1 MFKEFKNSLSENA
14 YSMLISDL
22 EKNESLSKEIIKGIQ
37 LNVENY
43 MVRELFQ
50 DKWKKEIIPSEYNG
64 DISLDYIKMELFLW
78 RNSNPLSIPLPEY
91 KAELNGIKLAASAV
105 IGGFLAIVFF
115 FLISLVVNI
124 FSLSL
129 LSDRLYL
136 VLFTAI
142 VPVSC
147 GLSVWFVWNCAHNG
161 TIRKAVMSFLG
172 LSAFF
177 EVILLV
183 NRVKG
188 VFSFFRAGKGGFLS
202 FIRIPFYLIVILVL
216 KFTVKKPVYDNPEYR
231 KLVIAIL
238 DLWIDIVI
246 KESRLIL
253 ATRTSKDTLPE
264 KQKIEIKKL
273 LSYIYKLYNSN
284 EETLPLVASEIVSF
298 VKTQGFE
305 GLKNQPVF
313 LSNNSLPPKQ
323 LIWENEM
330 EKRYDSIGVVESG
343 DTIFVESLPIIKNS
357 VIISRGT
364 VRKVRK
370 TCREPVG

>member
-1 MFKEFKNSLSENA
+1 MFKEFKNSLSKNA
-14 YSMLISDL
+14 YSMLISGL
-22 EKNESLSKEIIKGIQ
+22 EKNENLSKEIIKGNQ

-50 DKWKKEIIPSEYNG
+50 DKWKKEIIPFEYNG

-202 FIRIPFYLIVILVL
+202 FFRIPFYLIVILVL
-216 KFTVKKPVYDNPEYR
+216 KFTVKK
-231 KLVIAIL
+231 
-238 DLWIDIVI
+238 
-246 KESRLIL
+246 
-253 ATRTSKDTLPE
+253 
-264 KQKIEIKKL
+264 
-273 LSYIYKLYNSN
+273 
-284 EETLPLVASEIVSF
+284 
-298 VKTQGFE
+298 
-305 GLKNQPVF
+305 
-313 LSNNSLPPKQ
+313 
-323 LIWENEM
+323 
-330 EKRYDSIGVVESG
+330 
-343 DTIFVESLPIIKNS
+343 
-357 VIISRGT
+357 
-364 VRKVRK
+364 
-370 TCREPVG
+370 TCVWQS